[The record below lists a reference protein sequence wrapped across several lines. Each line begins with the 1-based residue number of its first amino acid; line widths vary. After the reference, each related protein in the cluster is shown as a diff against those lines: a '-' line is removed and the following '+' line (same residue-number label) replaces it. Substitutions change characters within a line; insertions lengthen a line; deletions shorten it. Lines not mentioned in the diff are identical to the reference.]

1 MSTGKQQHYVLLH
14 HSTRFEFPALIPLY
28 NHAHIVIGRGH
39 KMAQTKSCGVL
50 PTQGS
55 RTFSAGRKNVTYSAA
70 KTRAVPPRVQN
81 GWKPAPTRS
90 KPKHSDLPTDRVPVR
105 PPSLPDHGPLFE
117 TAAAVPGPKLKLEE
131 KRGRDLFTCPESAS
145 LAHCVSRDLSMSKG
159 VAVAFKEKFKGVSSL
174 KEQGM

>member
-28 NHAHIVIGRGH
+28 NHAHIVTGRGH
-39 KMAQTKSCGVL
+39 KMAQKSCGVL

-55 RTFSAGRKNVTYSAA
+55 RTFSAGRKNVRYSAP
-70 KTRAVPPRVQN
+70 KPRAVPPRVQN

-131 KRGRDLFTCPESAS
+131 KRGPIHMSRISFSCSLCQQRPE
-145 LAHCVSRDLSMSKG
+145 HVKG
-159 VAVAFKEKFKGVSSL
+159 CCRRL
-174 KEQGM
+174 QGEV